1 MKIVIF
7 EVEDWERKAFEQ
19 FESDHEV
26 VYFAKPLDSDGASE
40 HSDADVIS
48 TFIYSDLSCSVLEQ
62 FDRLKLIATRSTGY
76 DHIDLDECRKTG
88 VAVSNV
94 PSYGENTVA
103 EHVFALLLA
112 ISHHL
117 IPAVDRTRRGDFSQ
131 EGLQGFDLRGKTLG
145 VIGTGDIGAATIE
158 IASGFRMRV
167 LAFDINP
174 NGDLA
179 EELDFEYV
187 DMNKLLAESDV
198 ISLHVPANKHTRG
211 LLSHDEFAKMKN
223 GVVIINTARG
233 SLIDMEAL
241 LKAIAD
247 DKVRAAGLDVLAA
260 EPVVRE
266 EAELLRRAFSREHN
280 LEELLA
286 DHILMRLR
294 NVIIT
299 PHSGFNTREAVQR
312 IIDTT
317 ASNIAAFVEGEPAN
331 LVSGDRGNSE

>member
-1 MKIVIF
+1 MKIAIF
-7 EVEDWERKAFEQ
+7 EVEDWEKQAFEQ
-19 FESDHEV
+19 FQNSHEV
-26 VYFAKPLDSDGASE
+26 VYSDEPLGKQNAGDY
-40 HSDADVIS
+40 SDADIIS
-48 TFIYSDLSCSVLEQ
+48 TFIYSDLGCEVIEQ
-62 FDRLKLIATRSTGY
+62 FDRLKLIATRSTGF
-76 DHIDLDECRKTG
+76 DHIDLDECKKTD
-88 VAVSNV
+88 VVVSNV

-112 ISHHL
+112 ISHHI

-131 EGLQGFDLRGKTLG
+131 EGLQGFDLRGKTFG

-158 IASGFRMRV
+158 IARGFRMKV
-167 LAFDINP
+167 LAFDVKP
-174 NGDLA
+174 DDELA
-179 EELDFEYV
+179 AKLDFEYV
-187 DMNKLLAESDV
+187 DMDRLLGESDV

-223 GVVIINTARG
+223 DVVIINTARG
-233 SLIDMEAL
+233 SIIDMEAL

-247 DKVRAAGLDVLAA
+247 GKVRAAGLDVLAA

-312 IIDTT
+312 IVDTT
-317 ASNIAAFVEGEPAN
+317 AGNIAAY
-331 LVSGDRGNSE
+331 LDGNPVNIVNAD

>member
-7 EVEDWERKAFEQ
+7 EVEDWEREAFEG
-19 FESDHEV
+19 FESNHDV
-26 VYFAKPLDSDGASE
+26 VYVAESLGKDNAPD
-40 HSDADVIS
+40 HSDADIIS
-48 TFIYSDLSCSVLEQ
+48 TFIYSDLGCEVLRQ
-62 FDRLKLIATRSTGY
+62 FEHLKVIATRSTGF
-76 DHIDLDECRKTG
+76 DHIDLEECSKSDVVVT
-88 VAVSNV
+88 NV

-131 EGLQGFDLRGKTLG
+131 EGLQGFDLRGKTFG
-145 VIGTGDIGAATIE
+145 VIGTGDIGRATIE
-158 IASGFRMRV
+158 IAGGFRMKV
-167 LAFDINP
+167 LAFDVEPDEQAARTLN
-174 NGDLA
+174 
-179 EELDFEYV
+179 FEYV
-187 DMNKLLAESDV
+187 DMDKLLANSDV
-198 ISLHVPANKHTRG
+198 ITLHVPANEHTRG
-211 LLSHDEFAKMKN
+211 LLSHDEFAKMKE

-233 SLIDMEAL
+233 SIIDMEAL
-241 LKAIAD
+241 LRGLAD
-247 DKVRAAGLDVLAA
+247 GKVRAAGLDVLAA

-266 EAELLRRAFSREHN
+266 EAELLRRAFSRQHN

-317 ASNIAAFVEGEPAN
+317 AGNIAAYLDGNPVNVVNEG
-331 LVSGDRGNSE
+331 